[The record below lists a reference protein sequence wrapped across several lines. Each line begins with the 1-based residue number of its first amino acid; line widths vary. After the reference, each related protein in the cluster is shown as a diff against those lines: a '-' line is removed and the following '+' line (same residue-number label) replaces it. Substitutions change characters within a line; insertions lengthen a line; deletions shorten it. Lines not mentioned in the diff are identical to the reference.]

1 MDIDQLSALH
11 RLHLPKIKLGLTR
24 WMAQMRHIV
33 IDGLLIFSIRFLPTC
48 TPGFDKHTRF
58 DRIL

>member
-33 IDGLLIFSIRFLPTC
+33 IDGLLIWVCQIKCVSW
-48 TPGFDKHTRF
+48 DHTLRY
-58 DRIL
+58 I